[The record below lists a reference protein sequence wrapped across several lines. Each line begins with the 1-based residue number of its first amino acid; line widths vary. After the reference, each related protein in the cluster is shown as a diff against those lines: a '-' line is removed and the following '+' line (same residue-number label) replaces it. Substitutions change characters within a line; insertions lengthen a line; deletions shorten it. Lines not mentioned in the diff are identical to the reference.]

1 MHDDYVLIARLMI
14 PTDAHVI
21 RGCLA
26 AAGID
31 VLLTDDQ
38 HMQADMLLAA
48 AIGGARVMVRE
59 HDVARA
65 NEILAAFERGELTL
79 EDLRQYAV
87 DNGEPTQLSG
97 KQELYEMI
105 VNQHI

>member
-48 AIGGARVMVRE
+48 AIGGARAMVRAP
-59 HDVARA
+59 DVARA
-65 NEILAAFERGELTL
+65 NDILAAFERG
-79 EDLRQYAV
+79 DLA
-87 DNGEPTQLSG
+87 LSDDADVG
-97 KQELYEMI
+97 APVAE
-105 VNQHI
+105 

>member
-1 MHDDYVLIARLMI
+1 MHDDYVLIARMMI

-65 NEILAAFERGELTL
+65 NEILAAFERG
-79 EDLRQYAV
+79 DLA
-87 DNGEPTQLSG
+87 LSDDADVG
-97 KQELYEMI
+97 APVAE
-105 VNQHI
+105 

>member
-14 PTDAHVI
+14 PTDAHVM
-21 RGCLA
+21 RSCLA
-26 AAGID
+26 ASGID

-48 AIGGARVMVRE
+48 AIGGARILVRE

-65 NEILAAFERGELTL
+65 KEILAAFERG
-79 EDLRQYAV
+79 DLA
-87 DNGEPTQLSG
+87 LSDDADVG
-97 KQELYEMI
+97 VPVAE
-105 VNQHI
+105 

>member
-59 HDVARA
+59 HDVKRA
-65 NEILAAFERGELTL
+65 NEILAAFERG
-79 EDLRQYAV
+79 DLA
-87 DNGEPTQLSG
+87 LSDDADVG
-97 KQELYEMI
+97 AP
-105 VNQHI
+105 VAD